1 MTRHPERAQAL
12 VFLALALPIFVAT
25 AGLAIDGALLLAQ
38 RRELQST
45 VDGAARAGATRVD
58 MQLLRASG
66 GSDVQLDL
74 ERARTAGAA
83 YLDQTLPRTL
93 AWRSRPE
100 WQIDV
105 SRTRVRV
112 TVAGRLNTAFLRVV
126 GMDQV
131 PIGAT
136 ADAAVQYGVRAPAP

>member
-1 MTRHPERAQAL
+1 ME
-12 VFLALALPIFVAT
+12 
-25 AGLAIDGALLLAQ
+25 
-38 RRELQST
+38 
-45 VDGAARAGATRVD
+45 
-58 MQLLRASG
+58 LLRASG

-74 ERARTAGAA
+74 ERARTACAE
-83 YLDQTLPRTL
+83 YLEQTLTRAL

-100 WQIDV
+100 WRIDA

-112 TVAGRLNTAFLRVV
+112 TVTGTLRTAFLRVV
-126 GMDQV
+126 GVDQV